1 MVQEHWPVGALYG
14 WAKWREVT
22 CFGKIMAIPMY
33 CLVSES
39 DILYPD
45 KLISWSF
52 AKENTECLT
61 EPTII
66 YAVVPFR
73 N

>member
-1 MVQEHWPVGALYG
+1 MAL
-14 WAKWREVT
+14 
-22 CFGKIMAIPMY
+22 PMY